1 MSYTVPAS
9 FRTADTLIAVWSG
22 ALKIGS
28 ESEPHKPFHT
38 LVLSAAPGENGVQLT
53 ATEENT
59 EFVLV
64 CIRVDTRHEAELT
77 FMLGM

>member
-1 MSYTVPAS
+1 MVLVG
-9 FRTADTLIAVWSG
+9 FRIADPLVAVWSG
-22 ALKIGS
+22 ALQIGS
-28 ESEPHKPFHT
+28 ESKPHKPFHT

-64 CIRVDTRHEAELT
+64 CIDAIHWGRTDVYAGDVGLC
-77 FMLGM
+77 